1 MIIPVVLTEFF
12 ICLDV
17 NSPDPENNDR
27 GIFSYEDEKIEDR
40 SLLCIS
46 EQEVKNA
53 SFGQKETMM
62 PDRNLNSNDA
72 LVPPIDFGRLNSGLL
87 EKPED
92 LMLNSDLKQKQ
103 KLNFTGDSLDQELMQ
118 QVTRYSNC
126 SGNH

>member
-1 MIIPVVLTEFF
+1 
-12 ICLDV
+12 
-17 NSPDPENNDR
+17 
-27 GIFSYEDEKIEDR
+27 
-40 SLLCIS
+40 LCIS

-92 LMLNSDLKQKQ
+92 LMLNCDLKQKQ

-118 QVTRYSNC
+118 QVTSYSNC